1 MKPVSP
7 FKWTALWLSGTQ
19 WVKSLHRYGLSI
31 PFVMVWSSGYI
42 GGAITHSSRTCLTR
56 IGRTRRVDLGV
67 GPVCAVCRFAYDP
80 VDASCNG
87 QFRLG
92 RGDHRCRCALAVVR
106 IDSAARS
113 DAGEQLVVRGARD
126 HCAQRLADT
135 GHPARPNRADG
146 LCRRHVWTSP
156 CQCVT

>member
-1 MKPVSP
+1 MAVGP
-7 FKWTALWLSGTQ
+7 Q
-19 WVKSLHRYGLSI
+19 WVKSLHRYRLSI

-42 GGAITHSSRTCLTR
+42 GGAIATESIAPLTLTLWRFCLTR
-56 IGRTRRVDLGV
+56 IGRTRRVDPCV

-80 VDASCNG
+80 ADGSCNG

-92 RGDHRCRCALAVVR
+92 RGDHRCRSALAVVR
-106 IDSAARS
+106 IESTARS
-113 DAGEQLVVRGARD
+113 DAGEQLVVRIARD

-135 GHPARPNRADG
+135 GHTGRPNRADG
-146 LCRRHVWTSP
+146 LCRRNVWTSP